1 MGPTQRLYF
10 SGDTGYCSVFKAVG
24 QTHGPFD
31 VALLP
36 IGAYCPRDFMQPAH
50 IDPAEA
56 VKIHIELQA
65 RTSIGMH
72 WGTFVL
78 YVLTQQE
85 VDSHRSLAHA
95 HTHTLSLTHSLTL
108 AVRTDEPIME
118 PPQRLR
124 AELEAQGIPLEQFV
138 VMEHGE
144 SRLVLGRST
153 HAITVT
159 DEQLGTITLD

>member
-1 MGPTQRLYF
+1 MSFSGGAFDNNKTLWSSWGVMGPTQRLYF

-95 HTHTLSLTHSLTL
+95 HTHTHTLSLWLLERMNQSWSLHN
-108 AVRTDEPIME
+108 DCEPSW
-118 PPQRLR
+118 RHKVFHL
-124 AELEAQGIPLEQFV
+124 
-138 VMEHGE
+138 
-144 SRLVLGRST
+144 SNS
-153 HAITVT
+153 
-159 DEQLGTITLD
+159 